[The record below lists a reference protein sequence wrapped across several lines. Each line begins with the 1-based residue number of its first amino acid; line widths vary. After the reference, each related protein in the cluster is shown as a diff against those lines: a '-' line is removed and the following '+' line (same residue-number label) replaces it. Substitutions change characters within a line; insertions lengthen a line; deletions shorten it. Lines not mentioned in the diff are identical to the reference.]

1 MSKVK
6 INDKV
11 NRRTLLIGNFR
22 NLGPFY
28 SGTDETDMARLILNR
43 SLNQDEIGGIVTLIG
58 ANNCGKSNVLSALEK
73 YASGSIETKDYT
85 DFTYAERIQ
94 PTLSMEVPFEIRV
107 SRSKVGVGQTVYE
120 GSLGAVFFAF
130 LMEEENYRLYVK
142 HRSEQSPIPYLCFDD
157 TSGKSE
163 DYLAIS
169 PLDYIYKMAD
179 YYSILFKGG
188 YNLDRM
194 RDHFALSLFKR
205 EDVDLSESGLLSDI
219 ISGKP
224 IHTND
229 INQQIRITTHG
240 KQIEDDL
247 FTLIENP
254 PRMPLWT
261 FDKDDARVKGIRE
274 LISSVKVTY
283 SDLYDGS
290 IKESEDAYGNI
301 LSNAVSRYNRRR
313 ISQADLS
320 CKPSDINFL
329 IGGLTRH
336 LGYTT
341 DAIKK
346 SYSDNGMLR
355 HKIEK
360 DLNRELSQVADDFN
374 DLLCINGRRYGFELE
389 FEKENIDLVLTY
401 GDGIPLD
408 LDKQSEGFRWVFD
421 FYFGY
426 LIQQD
431 FNIGDI
437 ILMDE
442 FGNSLS
448 FSTIGELIKKIRSYC
463 RKKGLTIVMATQNPM
478 AIDIHHLDEV
488 RIMAP
493 EDNGATRIINNFDEF
508 GAEGDHD
515 VMLPILNS
523 LTVSRNYLRSE
534 NRRTVFVE
542 GATDY
547 FYLNGFSEKLR
558 LEGKQVDVDFIPIN
572 GLGKFK
578 ADSNEILDMIRSI
591 GPDSLM
597 LVDGDRRGEKFTAD
611 AKKRGIH
618 PVTLSEIFDGQKRE
632 IEDLFSAADAEKY
645 SVAEKSFDRAACLSH
660 RIPEHPDDFDDETV
674 SNFEKVI
681 DYIMMS

>member
-1 MSKVK
+1 MSKVRINEK
-6 INDKV
+6 IN
-11 NRRTLLIGNFR
+11 RRSLLIGNFR

-28 SGTDETDMARLILNR
+28 SGNDENEMARLILNR
-43 SLNQDEIGGIVTLIG
+43 SLEKDEIGGIVTLIG

-85 DFTYAERIQ
+85 DFTYAERIE
-94 PTLSMEVPFEIRV
+94 PTLSMEVPFEIHD
-107 SRSKVGVGQTVYE
+107 SRADAGVGQTVYE

-142 HRSEQSPIPYLCFDD
+142 HCSERKKILCICNDD
-157 TSGKSE
+157 MPVESE
-163 DYLAIS
+163 DYLVVT
-169 PLDYIYKMAD
+169 PLDYVYKMAD

-219 ISGKP
+219 VSGKS
-224 IHTND
+224 TRMND
-229 INQQIRITTHG
+229 FNQHIRITTRG
-240 KQIEDDL
+240 TQIEDDL

-254 PRMPLWT
+254 SRKPLWT
-261 FDKDDARVKGIRE
+261 FDKSDARVKSIRE
-274 LISSVKVTY
+274 LISGVKVTY
-283 SDLYDGS
+283 SGLRGGS
-290 IKESEDAYGNI
+290 IKESEDAYGCH

-313 ISQADLS
+313 LSQADLS

-329 IGGLTRH
+329 ISGLTRH

-341 DAIKK
+341 EAIKK

-360 DLNRELSQVADDFN
+360 DLNRVFSQVADDFN
-374 DLLCINGRRYGFELE
+374 DLLCITGRRYGFELE
-389 FEKENIDLVLTY
+389 LEKENIDLVLTY

-431 FNIGDI
+431 FNTGDI

-448 FSTIGELIKKIRSYC
+448 FSTIGELIKKIRGYC

-508 GAEGDHD
+508 GAVGDHD

-523 LTVSRNYLRSE
+523 LTVSRNYLRTE

-547 FYLNGFSEKLR
+547 FYLNGFGEKMR
-558 LEGKQVDVDFIPIN
+558 SDGKQVDVDFIPIN

-632 IEDLFSAADAEKY
+632 IEDLFSAADAERY
-645 SVAEKSFDRAACLSH
+645 SVSEKSFDRAACLSH
-660 RIPEHPDDFDDETV
+660 RISEHPDEFDDETT